1 MYALLYDDP
10 AFSRSTRNPEG
21 AALKVLQSSD
31 QNKAARAELKRRGL
45 SHLNFDSWLM
55 DRLYKKGYVTGLK
68 VGERTKSWDVL
79 QTVTYIEEHL
89 SKDAM
94 ILDIGA
100 YSSEILLILHRL
112 RYQNLIGIDLNR
124 DIRLMPYSG
133 AIRYQVANFLA
144 SPFDDQTFDA
154 ITAISVI
161 EHGFNGPVLFAE
173 MSRLLR
179 PGGSFLASF
188 DYWPQKVHTGDM
200 PLYGME
206 WRIFSREEI
215 DSLIAEALR
224 YGFEVVGDIDYGETQ
239 KPPIHNAGRRYTF
252 AWLALRKHI

>member
-1 MYALLYDDP
+1 MIPHLRTSP
-10 AFSRSTRNPEG
+10 ETRKEQQ
-21 AALKVLQSSD
+21 LKVLQSPD
-31 QNKAARAELKRRGL
+31 QNRAARAELKRRGL

-68 VGERTKSWDVL
+68 IGERTKSWDVL
-79 QTVTYIEEHL
+79 QTVRYIESHA
-89 SKDAM
+89 SKNAT

-112 RYQNLIGIDLNR
+112 KYQNLIGIDLNP
-124 DIRLMPYSG
+124 DIRLMPYSD

-144 SPFDDQTFDA
+144 SPFADRTFDI
-154 ITAISVI
+154 ITAVSVI

-188 DYWPQKVHTGDM
+188 DYWPQKVQTDDM

-215 DSLIAEALR
+215 DSLIEEAR
-224 YGFEVVGDIDYGETQ
+224 RHGFEVVGDIDYGETW
-239 KPPIHNAGRRYTF
+239 KPAIHNAGRRYTF
-252 AWLALRKHI
+252 AWIALRKKS